1 MDNNLLNMFKS
12 TYGGAVRDREAFANE
27 QRSKQAATQLN
38 EASALESMFRTKR
51 GEQMLPSEV
60 ATANFEASPEM
71 QQAKLGKSQAEA
83 AKLKADSE
91 RAIMELSDD
100 QIVQVYKQGIA
111 VNKNILASAQSYLA
125 AGYSVKD
132 ALAAVSSSLP
142 EDKRNDPKFRQ
153 LIAQYSRMNPK
164 QAAALIDQGLTQISE
179 AEAKATDPNYIR
191 QILTGKQQMDLEKV
205 RGANQLAEARER
217 TAGAKAGSARK
228 SAAELLSETNDAYFA
243 ALEAGDK
250 EKASKLLYKL
260 NVLRKGTPDQ
270 PGFAGLPGEVGTELK
285 PYSSGTNA
293 PTQNPQKAAWMAA
306 AKKANP
312 KASEEE
318 LSNYYNSK
326 YSGK

>member
-12 TYGGAVRDREAFANE
+12 TYGGAVRDREAAAADL
-27 QRSKQAATQLN
+27 RAKQASASLN

-60 ATANFEASPEM
+60 ATANFEASPAM

-83 AKLKADSE
+83 AKLKAESDK
-91 RAIMELSDD
+91 AIMELSDD

-132 ALAAVSSSLP
+132 ALAAISASLP

-191 QILTGKQQMDLEKV
+191 QILTGKQQAEQEHI
-205 RGANQLAEARER
+205 RGGYSL
-217 TAGAKAGSARK
+217 
-228 SAAELLSETNDAYFA
+228 
-243 ALEAGDK
+243 AGDK
-250 EKASKLLYKL
+250 IRANTSKDTKPTAAQFTLAQIKSMFPNETDAQIAERFLQYQKGSTTTEENPFVPGMVDKRSKEASGLAPRTSSTQQDPNLAKLPKGSKALGNGVYQLPDG
-260 NVLRKGTPDQ
+260 RK
-270 PGFAGLPGEVGTELK
+270 VR
-285 PYSSGTNA
+285 
-293 PTQNPQKAAWMAA
+293 
-306 AKKANP
+306 AN
-312 KASEEE
+312 
-318 LSNYYNSK
+318 
-326 YSGK
+326 